1 MKLYHLFFTIFLLP
15 AILAGQSPD
24 STAVIKR
31 LQLGGGFGV
40 MQHDV
45 GFTPSANTNQLTG
58 QRYSLNLRYFDNKLV
73 GFQAE
78 VSLTNAGWQ
87 ETIDTL
93 FSSDY
98 ERKISYAEVLIL
110 TQLSIGNG
118 IVQPMLQ
125 AGPYLS
131 IPLSESESIPT
142 EFQVPNSNPP
152 EYYGLELPSRLNY
165 GAIVGAGLN
174 LELGPITVQVEGRY
188 LIGFSDLFKTGT
200 TVASSSRRNGLG
212 GQVGVFWALSKKTP
226 KASSASRRN

>member
-1 MKLYHLFFTIFLLP
+1 MKLYHLFTILLFP
-15 AILAGQSPD
+15 VILAGQSPD

-31 LQLGGGFGV
+31 FQLGGGFGV

-45 GFTPSANTNQLTG
+45 DFTPSTNSNKLNG
-58 QRYSLNLRYFDNKLV
+58 QRYNLSLRYFDNKLV

-78 VSLTNAGWQ
+78 LSLTNAGWQ

-118 IVQPMLQ
+118 VVQPMLQ

-131 IPLSESESIPT
+131 IPLSESESIPA
-142 EFQVPNSNPP
+142 EFEVPDSNPP
-152 EYYGLELPSRLNY
+152 EYYGLELPRRLNY

-174 LELGPITVQVEGRY
+174 LELGPVTVQLEGRY

-200 TVASSSRRNGLG
+200 TVASTSRRTGLG
-212 GQVGVFWALSKKTP
+212 GQVGLFWALTKKKP
-226 KASSASRRN
+226 EAGGASRRD

>member
-1 MKLYHLFFTIFLLP
+1 MKLYTLLFTLLFP
-15 AILAGQSPD
+15 VILAGQSPD
-24 STAVIKR
+24 STTVIKR
-31 LQLGGGFGV
+31 LQLGAGFGM

-45 GFTPSANTNQLTG
+45 DFTPTVSTNKLTG
-58 QRYSLNLRYFDNKLV
+58 QRYNLSLRYFDNKLV

-78 VSLTNAGWQ
+78 LSLTNAGWR

-110 TQLSIGNG
+110 SQLSIGNG
-118 IVQPMLQ
+118 VVQPMLQ

-131 IPLSESESIPT
+131 IPLSESESIPA
-142 EFQVPNSNPP
+142 EFEVPESNPP
-152 EYYGLELPSRLNY
+152 AYYGLDFPSRLNY

-174 LELGPITVQVEGRY
+174 LELGPITVQLEGRY

-200 TVASSSRRNGLG
+200 TAVSTSRRNGLG

-226 KASSASRRN
+226 KGGSASRRN